1 MPRICEQF
9 GLLAVVPTPRD
20 AGGTAL
26 VCVATRARF
35 ALGVSRALFAA
46 LGVLG
51 LTVCCDV
58 ASEAGVGFADE
69 AGVG

>member
-26 VCVATRARF
+26 VCVATRARV

-51 LTVCCDV
+51 STVCCDV
-58 ASEAGVGFADE
+58 ALEAGVKFADE

>member
-1 MPRICEQF
+1 MPRICEQS

-20 AGGTAL
+20 AGGTVL

-35 ALGVSRALFAA
+35 VLVVSRALFAA

-58 ASEAGVGFADE
+58 ALEAGVAFADE
-69 AGVG
+69 AGGG